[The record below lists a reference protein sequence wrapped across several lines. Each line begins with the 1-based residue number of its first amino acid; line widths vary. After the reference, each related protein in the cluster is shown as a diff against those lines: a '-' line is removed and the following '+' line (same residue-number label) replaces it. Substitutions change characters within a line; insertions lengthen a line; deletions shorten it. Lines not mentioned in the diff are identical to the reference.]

1 MKLLALN
8 SGGIDSPVAMHMLLR
23 HGHDMEAVIF
33 DLDPF
38 TAQEDIETAMET
50 VEILEDVHD
59 TEIPVHVVPHG
70 FVQETYLAEID
81 ENNVHYNCLFSRRVM
96 YRTAEELADD
106 IDAGAL
112 VTGESLGQ
120 VASQTLDNM
129 VVTGSAVDMP
139 VLRPVVGL
147 DKREI
152 VDTAK
157 EIGTYDVSTQGGVQC
172 AANID
177 YPETH
182 GAVEEM
188 KQIEEQ
194 FDVQEMIA
202 EGLKN
207 RSTRMVP
214 DASP

>member
-23 HGHDMEAVIF
+23 QGHEMEAVIF

-38 TAQEDIETAMET
+38 TVQEDVETAVET
-50 VEILEDVHD
+50 VNVLEEVHER
-59 TEIPVHVVPHG
+59 EIPVHIVPHG
-70 FVQETYLAEID
+70 FVQETFLAEIG
-81 ENNVHYNCLFSRRVM
+81 ENDVHYNCLFSRRVM
-96 YRTAEELADD
+96 YETAEVLADEVG
-106 IDAGAL
+106 AEAL

-129 VVTGSAVDMP
+129 VVTGSAVDIP
-139 VLRPVVGL
+139 VLRPVLGL
-147 DKREI
+147 DKNEI

-157 EIGTYDVSTQGGVQC
+157 EIGTYSVSTQGGVQC

-177 YPETH
+177 FPETH

-188 KQIEEQ
+188 KRIEEE
-194 FDVQEMIA
+194 FNIEEMIA
-202 EGLKN
+202 QGLDE
-207 RSTRMVP
+207 RSTMKPRST
-214 DASP
+214 A